1 MSLVEL
7 VAILALVAY
16 AIWKQTQVSEVRSKG
31 RFKLAIIY
39 GIVGI
44 VVGGISSPHGTA
56 AMTMFILSVLLSL
69 VIGVARGFL
78 TRVWVEANE
87 RIFRKGTALTVGLF
101 VALIVAKFA
110 LGTVAY
116 LQHIQDDA
124 SFGEIMIMMAIM
136 VAVQAEIVW
145 RRGNALMN
153 PAVRSTPKM

>member
-7 VAILALVAY
+7 VAILALIAY
-16 AIWKQTQVSEVRSKG
+16 AIWKQSQVSEVRSKG

-56 AMTMFILSVLLSL
+56 AISMFIISVLLSL
-69 VIGVARGFL
+69 VIGAARGFL
-78 TRVWVEANE
+78 TRVWVDASG
-87 RIFRKGTALTVGLF
+87 RVFRRGTVLTVCLF
-101 VALIVAKFA
+101 LALIVAKFA
-110 LGTVAY
+110 LSTVAY
-116 LQHIQDDA
+116 LQHIQADA

-145 RRGNALMN
+145 RRGSVLMN
-153 PAVRSTPKM
+153 PASQPTSKI

>member
-1 MSLVEL
+1 MSIAEL
-7 VAILALVAY
+7 VVIVALVIY

-56 AMTMFILSVLLSL
+56 AITMFIISVLLSL
-69 VIGVARGFL
+69 VIGVARGLL
-78 TRVWVEANE
+78 TRIWVDASE
-87 RIFRKGTALTVGLF
+87 RVFRKGTALTVGLF

-110 LGTVAY
+110 LGTVAS

-136 VAVQAEIVW
+136 VAIQAEIVW
-145 RRGNALMN
+145 RRGSALMN
-153 PAVRSTPKM
+153 PASRNSVSL